1 MNSLFENQNQ
11 EHTDDND
18 DWFVPTSKVTNKIVG
33 NIATLK
39 ALVVGYTLND
49 G

>member
-18 DWFVPTSKVTNKIVG
+18 DWFVPNSKVTTKIAG